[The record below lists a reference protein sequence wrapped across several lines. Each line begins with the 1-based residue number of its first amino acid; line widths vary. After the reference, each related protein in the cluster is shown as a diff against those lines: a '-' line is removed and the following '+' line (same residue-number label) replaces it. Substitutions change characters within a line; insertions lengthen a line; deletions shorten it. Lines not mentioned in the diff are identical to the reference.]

1 MERRQPA
8 LALGVSRSRRE
19 PFGSL
24 SLLERRARSSLG
36 AANGQGTGDGQQ
48 TATTGNATGT
58 AVKAS
63 DELAEWKALI
73 HNRAPAAPSE
83 AATSVATSSAVAS
96 STTDAVAHA
105 HASAPL
111 DDAASPEV
119 VRRRT
124 AAAAAATQA
133 RTTQVRRATPR
144 RVDAALAGNKVA
156 GFSRQSSLSMRSH
169 AFEFTFVA
177 FGFAVC
183 LAFVFVLQQGVR
195 YGWITLGDEHHAA
208 HYRIT

>member
-48 TATTGNATGT
+48 TDTTVNATGT

-119 VRRRT
+119 LRRRT